1 MVLSTFQLIVKGVN
15 VTYNVNKSMEF
26 CNKKKKK
33 LQLHVVV
40 LVRHINTYY

>member
-15 VTYNVNKSMEF
+15 ATYNKSMEF

>member
-1 MVLSTFQLIVKGVN
+1 MPDIINQWNFVIK
-15 VTYNVNKSMEF
+15 
-26 CNKKKKK
+26 KKKKK